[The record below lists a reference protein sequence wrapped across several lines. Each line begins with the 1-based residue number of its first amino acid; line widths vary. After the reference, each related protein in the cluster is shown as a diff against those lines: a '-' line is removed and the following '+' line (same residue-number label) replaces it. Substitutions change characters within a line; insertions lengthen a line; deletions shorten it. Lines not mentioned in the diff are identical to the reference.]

1 MPDPI
6 PIMVLMTA
14 ISEVYSLIWSDRVLK
29 ESPLLPKTA
38 LKLWGRWIKQ
48 CPPTQ
53 TVADTGHMGND
64 KQWNAIATKQLG
76 CNQTQWERKR
86 SCLHNMVTPRPLHWG
101 LLGLRFGW
109 LVGFA
114 FVFLLFFLLLIL
126 FTVCLHISLALLNW
140 HAPYVPTV
148 QLGQE
153 TMKWDT
159 TAFLKPKSFGG
170 GTVPFP

>member
-64 KQWNAIATKQLG
+64 KQWNAIATKQLR
-76 CNQTQWERKR
+76 CNQVLWERKR
-86 SCLHNMVTPRPLHWG
+86 SCLHNMITLRPLHWG
-101 LLGLRFGW
+101 LLGLGFGW

-126 FTVCLHISLALLNW
+126 FMVCLHISLALLNW

-159 TAFLKPKSFGG
+159 TAF
-170 GTVPFP
+170 